1 MKKNSVILTASVATL
16 VVGIGG
22 YMLYDYFVGNHV
34 EIQPA
39 AAVTTASSTASSTAL
54 TADQLN
60 KKWTIND
67 QSKVYFSV
75 TTSKETVNFEMDGI
89 TGSWDVN
96 LSAPDQMKA
105 TASADLN
112 KLNSGNE
119 KRDTHI
125 KSPDYFDTAVN
136 PAATFEAK
144 SFENWPTTWT
154 EGQKASF
161 TINGVL
167 TVKGIA
173 KDVKINADA
182 IYSQGKLQLE
192 GTSVVTFGD
201 FGLTSPHTIVAKTE
215 ENINITLRLALDAV

>member
-39 AAVTTASSTASSTAL
+39 AAATTASATASSTPL

-96 LSAPDQMKA
+96 LTAPDQMKA

-125 KSPDYFDTAVN
+125 KSPDYFDTAVH

-144 SFENWPTTWT
+144 SFENWPSTWT

-167 TVKGIA
+167 TVRGIA

-201 FGLTSPHTIVAKTE
+201 FGLNSPHTIVAKTE
-215 ENINITLRLALDAV
+215 ENITITLRLALDAV

>member
-16 VVGIGG
+16 VVNIGG

-34 EIQPA
+34 EIRPA
-39 AAVTTASSTASSTAL
+39 AAVAVASSTASSTPL

-125 KSPDYFDTAVN
+125 KSPDYFDTTVH

-144 SFENWPTTWT
+144 SFENWPSTWT

-167 TVKGIA
+167 TVRGIA
-173 KDVKINADA
+173 KDVKIDADA

-215 ENINITLRLALDAV
+215 ENITITLRLALDAV